1 MPLAALPDINA
12 LTSPI
17 IGAAIEVHR
26 HLGPGLL
33 ESVYHE
39 CLALELSR
47 AGIKFERQRRLP
59 VVYKGVPLGESFRLD
74 FVVDDRVVIEIKS
87 VEAICDVYRAQ
98 LLTYL
103 KFSGCAAGLLINFNV
118 PVLKDGVVRVL
129 NTLRAPV
136 PPR

>member
-1 MPLAALPDINA
+1 MTLAALPEINA

-39 CLALELSR
+39 CLALEFSH

-59 VVYKGVPLGESFRLD
+59 VVYKAVPLDEGFRLD
-74 FVVDDRVVIEIKS
+74 FVVENRVVVEIKS
-87 VEAICDVYRAQ
+87 VEAISDVYRAQ

-103 KFSGCAAGLLINFNV
+103 KFSGCPAGLLINFNV

-129 NTLRAPV
+129 NNLRAPV
-136 PPR
+136 SP

>member
-1 MPLAALPDINA
+1 MTLAALPEINA

-47 AGIKFERQRRLP
+47 AGIKFECQRRLP
-59 VVYKGVPLGESFRLD
+59 VVYKGITLGDGFRLD
-74 FVVDDRVVIEIKS
+74 FVVDERVIVEIKS
-87 VEAICDVYRAQ
+87 VDAISEVYHAQ

-103 KFSGCAAGLLINFNV
+103 KFSGCPAGLLINFNV
-118 PVLKDGVVRVL
+118 PVLKDGIVRVL